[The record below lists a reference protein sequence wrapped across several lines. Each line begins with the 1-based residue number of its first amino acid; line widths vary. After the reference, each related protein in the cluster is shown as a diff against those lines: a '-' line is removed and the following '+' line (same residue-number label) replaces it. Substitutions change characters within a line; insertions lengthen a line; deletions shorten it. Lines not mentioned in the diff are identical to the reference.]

1 MLDSQIL
8 VVAPTGATL
17 CGQPLQ
23 LTNSELR
30 LLRRLARQPGAAY
43 SAEVLQGAA
52 WRHAPTLRPS
62 RVRDAMSKLSSQL
75 RAIAEISVVE
85 HVDAYR
91 HTYRLALPAAEVLV
105 LDDATGPTT
114 YDRTP

>member
-23 LTNSELR
+23 LTDPELR

-43 SAEVLQGAA
+43 SAEVLHDAE
-52 WRHAPTLRPS
+52 WPHAPTLPPNL
-62 RVRDAMSKLSSQL
+62 VWDAMSELSTHL
-75 RAIAEISVVE
+75 RAIGGTSVIE
-85 HVDAYR
+85 LVDAYR

-105 LDDATGPTT
+105 LAS
-114 YDRTP
+114 

>member
-23 LTNSELR
+23 LTDPELR

-43 SAEVLQGAA
+43 SAEVLHGAA
-52 WRHAPTLRPS
+52 WRHAPTLPPS
-62 RVRDAMSKLSSQL
+62 CVWDAMSKLSAHL
-75 RAIAEISVVE
+75 RATAGMTVLECVN
-85 HVDAYR
+85 AYR
-91 HTYRLALPAAEVLV
+91 HTYRLVLPAAEVLI
-105 LDDATGPTT
+105 LEG
-114 YDRTP
+114 

>member
-23 LTNSELR
+23 LTDNELR
-30 LLRRLARQPGAAY
+30 LLRRLARKPGAAY
-43 SAEVLQGAA
+43 SAEVLHAAA

-62 RVRDAMSKLSSQL
+62 RVWDAMSKLSAQL
-75 RAIAEISVVE
+75 RAIAGMSVLE
-85 HVDAYR
+85 RVDAHR
-91 HTYRLALPAAEVLV
+91 HTYRLTLPAAEVLL
-105 LDDATGPTT
+105 LDGGPPSTP
-114 YDRTP
+114 YDRTR